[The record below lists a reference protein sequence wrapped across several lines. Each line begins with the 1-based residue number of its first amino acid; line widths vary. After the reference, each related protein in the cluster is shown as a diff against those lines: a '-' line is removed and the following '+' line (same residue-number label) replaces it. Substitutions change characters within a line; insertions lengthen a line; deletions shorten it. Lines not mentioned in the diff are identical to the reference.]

1 MTSLAAIKRSVG
13 AARLPAD
20 CRPIDILFQS
30 YSRPIDLLCRPVEQN
45 RPGLSLGS
53 SGTCFLTI
61 PLYIDIFV
69 EVLWC

>member
-13 AARLPAD
+13 AARCLPIAA
-20 CRPIDILFQS
+20 PLTS
-30 YSRPIDLLCRPVEQN
+30 YSNPIHGPIDLLCRPVEQN